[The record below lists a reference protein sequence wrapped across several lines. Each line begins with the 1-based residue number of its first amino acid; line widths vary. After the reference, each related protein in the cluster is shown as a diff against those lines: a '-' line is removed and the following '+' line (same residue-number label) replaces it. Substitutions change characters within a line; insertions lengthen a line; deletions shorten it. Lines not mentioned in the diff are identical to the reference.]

1 FNDINAMTGAMWGV
15 DLTADQG
22 IGLISFWGQMDIFSY
37 SYQWAGN
44 IKAMDESLYA
54 QIPANDIRRGQFGS
68 YIVDYVPYNKFYHS
82 GRTTGGQRQVTA
94 DLLYMRVAEMYLLAA
109 EGYAETGREA
119 DAKTMLKAL
128 VNQRL
133 EAGSNA
139 DYIDGLS
146 GSALQDEIKLQSRIE
161 LWGEGKSYLRMKR
174 QRETITRGSNW
185 LDFPNTTYSFDDE
198 KLTFEIPE
206 AEMRDNPLISDQ
218 N

>member
-1 FNDINAMTGAMWGV
+1 MSGSMWGV

-44 IKAMDESLYA
+44 IKAIDDSLYSQMA
-54 QIPANDIRRGQFGS
+54 SNDIRRGQFGS
-68 YIVDYVPYNKFYHS
+68 YIVPNVPFNKFYHS
-82 GRTTGGQRQVTA
+82 GRTTGGQRQVTT
-94 DLLYMRVAEMYLLAA
+94 DLLYMRVGEMYLLAA
-109 EGYAETGREA
+109 EGYAENSATEA
-119 DAKTMLKAL
+119 QARTMLKSLMA
-128 VNQRL
+128 QRL
-133 EAGSNA
+133 SDGDTA
-139 DYIDGLS
+139 YIDALTGA
-146 GSALQDEIKLQSRIE
+146 ALQAEIKLQSRLE

-185 LDFPNTTYSFDDE
+185 LDFPGTSYQYDDE

-206 AEMRDNPLISDQ
+206 AELRDNPLINDQ